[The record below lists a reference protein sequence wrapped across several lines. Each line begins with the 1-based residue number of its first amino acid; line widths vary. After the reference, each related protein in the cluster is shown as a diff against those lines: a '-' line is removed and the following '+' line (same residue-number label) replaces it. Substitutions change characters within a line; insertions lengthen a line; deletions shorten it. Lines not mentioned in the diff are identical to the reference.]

1 MQAEPRNSSGSGS
14 DSFILVGVVACFILS
29 GFAALLYQTAWMRQF
44 SLVFGTSELA
54 VAAVLSAYMGGL
66 ALGAGLAARYVRKV
80 TRPVL
85 VYGLL
90 EAGIAVSA
98 LGVPLLLQLASF
110 LYAAVLGGQPE
121 PVDASGLGQS
131 FFYLAVAFVV
141 LLIPTSFMGATLP
154 LLTKYVVHT
163 NEQVG
168 SRVGMLY
175 ATNTVGAI
183 AGTLV
188 AAFLLLPR
196 FGLVGTVYFGV
207 AVNFLV
213 FVLAAALAHRFD
225 DTRQP
230 AGEAEAEAAA
240 PSARSAETAV
250 SARRLWVLPIML
262 LSGANTFIYEVLWT
276 RLLGHVLGGSITAF
290 ATMLAGFL
298 SGIAIGSAI
307 ASRFAKRR
315 ESSTRWFVIVQC
327 GVAVTSIMIYELL
340 PLTIGDSVGLNG
352 NIVLAISVLL
362 PATIFIGA
370 TFPLAV
376 RMLAID
382 ETDAPSSSAKVYSWN
397 TVGAIVGATIAAFI
411 LIPALKYEGAIQFAV
426 MLNASLA
433 AAAVVVMA
441 QRTRLLLGSVLAFI
455 LALAVFYRPV
465 MPEEILRASP
475 IYPQPGGDIQFY
487 EVGRSATVL
496 VIEENGFFNL
506 RTNGL
511 PEASTSLR
519 GAPPSRHNQLILST
533 LPVLARPDAEDML
546 VIGLGAGVTLEGVPD
561 SVRAIDVIELEP
573 QVLEANRF
581 FGEDRALDPLQDP
594 RFTVTINDARSALTL
609 TDKTYDVIVS
619 QPSHP
624 WTAGASHLYTRE
636 FMQLAREHLTDDG
649 VFVQWMNTQF
659 VDEFL
664 LRSLC
669 ATLLDVFPHVRAYQW
684 DPEVLFF
691 LGSAQPLNVET
702 EMARTG
708 RPLNDAILSYL
719 EKGVGSVEDVAAAL
733 ALDQENIEIF
743 ARGGELIT
751 DNNNYLATNSVRAM
765 DRGEILRRSEL
776 HELLSP
782 HDPLTQPDSRL
793 RRELGDELNFP
804 YISRRLEDAGLA
816 RRAIELA
823 NSLVDAGDSQSLVM
837 IGRGQERQ
845 GNRAE
850 SQRNLR
856 LALAAEPDNQQARF
870 ALLEPWLLGAANA
883 GVPGY
888 VAEEL
893 PNVSG
898 TAAAT
903 LAGLAAFHRDDMR
916 ELVDLDAPLAAVSPS
931 DLWYETSVKLRA
943 EWRIRLTSPEL
954 QPRMAREATALI
966 DSAIVFSNDFSFLTM
981 RLRST
986 LVAGEIDS
994 ALETARR
1001 LLFLIRS
1008 QAEQAAEGYVTL
1020 PPVLIGLRLGQI
1032 EEVRRL
1038 LAQMQSDGSVS
1049 ASVAD
1054 TIEDT
1059 AADTEAMLN
1068 ALPGQEP
1075 AP

>member
-1 MQAEPRNSSGSGS
+1 MLAKPGNSSGSGS
-14 DSFILVGVVACFILS
+14 DSLILVGVVTCFILS

-90 EAGIAVSA
+90 EAGIALSA
-98 LGVPLLLQLASF
+98 LGVPLLLKLASF

-131 FFYLAVAFVV
+131 FFYLAVAFIV

-163 NEQVG
+163 DEQVG

-196 FGLVGTVYFGV
+196 FGLMGTVYFGV

-213 FVLAAALAHRFD
+213 FVLAAALARRFD

-230 AGEAEAEAAA
+230 ADEAEAQTA
-240 PSARSAETAV
+240 ARSVQPAGTAV
-250 SARRLWVLPIML
+250 STRRLWVLPIML

-315 ESSTRWFVIVQC
+315 EPSTRWFVMVQC
-327 GVAVTSIMIYELL
+327 GIAVTSMMIYQLL
-340 PLTIGDSVGLNG
+340 PLTIRDSVGLNG

-397 TVGAIVGATIAAFI
+397 TVGAIVGATIAAFF
-411 LIPALKYEGAIQFAV
+411 LIPALKYEGAIRFAV
-426 MLNASLA
+426 LLNASLA
-433 AAAVVVMA
+433 AAAFVVMA
-441 QRTRLLLGSVLAFI
+441 ERPRRLLGSVLAFI
-455 LALAVFYRPV
+455 VVLAVLYRPA

-475 IYPQPGGDIQFY
+475 IYPQPGGEIQFY

-496 VIEENGFFNL
+496 VIEENGFLNL

-519 GAPPSRHNQLILST
+519 GAPPSPHNQLILST
-533 LPVLARPDAEDML
+533 LPVLARPDAEQML

-573 QVLEANRF
+573 QVLAANRF

-636 FMQLAREHLTDDG
+636 FMQLAREHLAEDG
-649 VFVQWMNTQF
+649 VFLQWMNTQF

-669 ATLLDVFPHVRAYQW
+669 ATLLDVFPNVRVYQW

-691 LGSAQPLNVET
+691 LGSAAPLNVET

-708 RPLNDAILSYL
+708 RPLNDAVLSYL

-733 ALDQENIEIF
+733 ALDLENIEIF

-751 DNNNYLATNSVRAM
+751 DNNNYLATNSARAM
-765 DRGEILRRSEL
+765 DRGNILRRNEL
-776 HELLSP
+776 YDILKP
-782 HDPLTQPDSRL
+782 FDPLIQPDSRL
-793 RRELGDELNFP
+793 RRELGDRLNFP
-804 YISRRLEDAGLA
+804 YISRRLEDDGLA
-816 RRAIELA
+816 RRAIDLA
-823 NSLVDAGDSQSLVM
+823 NSLVDSGDAQSLVM

-856 LALAAEPDNQQARF
+856 LALSAEPDNQQARF
-870 ALLEPWLLGAANA
+870 ALLEPWLLGSANA

-916 ELVDLDAPLAAVSPS
+916 ELVDLDAPLAEVSPS

-943 EWRIRLTSPEL
+943 EWRVRLTSPEL

-1001 LLFLIRS
+1001 LLFLIGS
-1008 QAEQAAEGYVTL
+1008 QAEQVAEGHVTL

-1038 LAQMQSDGSVS
+1038 LAQLRSEGRVSQSV
-1049 ASVAD
+1049 VD
-1054 TIEDT
+1054 TIEST

-1068 ALPGQEP
+1068 ELPGQEP

>member
-1 MQAEPRNSSGSGS
+1 MQAERRNSSGSGS
-14 DSFILVGVVACFILS
+14 DSFILVGVVTCFILS

-66 ALGAGLAARYVRKV
+66 ALGAGLAARYIRKV

-131 FFYLAVAFVV
+131 FFYLAVAFIV

-188 AAFLLLPR
+188 AAFMLLPR
-196 FGLVGTVYFGV
+196 FGLMGTVYFGV

-213 FVLAAALAHRFD
+213 FVLAAALARRFD
-225 DTRQP
+225 DTQRP
-230 AGEAEAEAAA
+230 ADEAEAQAAA
-240 PSARSAETAV
+240 PAAQSARTAV
-250 SARRLWVLPIML
+250 TVRRSWVLPIML

-307 ASRFAKRR
+307 ASRFAKHR
-315 ESSTRWFVIVQC
+315 ERSTRWFVIVQC
-327 GVAVTSIMIYELL
+327 GVALTSMMIYELL
-340 PLTIGDSVGLNG
+340 PLTIRDSVGLNG

-382 ETDAPSSSAKVYSWN
+382 ENDAPSSSAKVYSWN
-397 TVGAIVGATIAAFI
+397 TVGAIAGATIAAFF
-411 LIPALKYEGAIQFAV
+411 LIPALKYEGAIRFAV

-433 AAAVVVMA
+433 AAAFVVMA
-441 QRTRLLLGSVLAFI
+441 QRPRLLLGPVLAFI

-475 IYPQPGGDIQFY
+475 IYPQPGGEIQFY

-496 VIEENGFFNL
+496 VIEENGFLNL

-533 LPVLARPDAEDML
+533 LPVLARPDAEQML
-546 VIGLGAGVTLEGVPD
+546 VIGLGAGVALEGVPA
-561 SVRAIDVIELEP
+561 SVREIDVIELEP
-573 QVLEANRF
+573 QVLAANRF
-581 FGEDRALDPLQDP
+581 FGEDRAVDPLQDP
-594 RFTVTINDARSALTL
+594 RFTFTINDARSALTL

-636 FMQLAREHLTDDG
+636 FMQLARDRLAEDG
-649 VFVQWMNTQF
+649 VFLQWMNTQF

-669 ATLLDVFPHVRAYQW
+669 ATLLDVFPNVRVYQW

-691 LGSAQPLNVET
+691 LGSAAPLTVET
-702 EMARTG
+702 DMARTG

-719 EKGVGSVEDVAAAL
+719 EKGVGSVEDVATAL
-733 ALDQENIEIF
+733 ALDQENIELF
-743 ARGGELIT
+743 ARGGALTT
-751 DNNNYLATNSVRAM
+751 DNNNYLATNSARAM
-765 DRGEILRRSEL
+765 DRGDILRRNEL
-776 HELLSP
+776 YDILKP
-782 HDPLTQPDSRL
+782 YDPLIQPDSRL
-793 RRELGDELNFP
+793 RRELGDQLNFP
-804 YISRRLEDAGLA
+804 YISRRLEDDGLT
-816 RRAIELA
+816 RRAIDLA
-823 NSLVDAGDSQSLVM
+823 NSLVDSGDSQSLVM

-870 ALLEPWLLGAANA
+870 ALLEPWLLGAGNA
-883 GVPGY
+883 AIPGY

-903 LAGLAAFHRDDMR
+903 LAGLAASHRDDMR

-966 DSAIVFSNDFSFLTM
+966 DSAIVFSNDFSLLTM

-1001 LLFLIRS
+1001 LLFMIRS
-1008 QAEQAAEGYVTL
+1008 QAEQAAEGQLTL
-1020 PPVLIGLRLGQI
+1020 PPALIGLRLGQI

-1038 LAQMQSDGSVS
+1038 LAQLLSDGSVGE
-1049 ASVAD
+1049 SVAN
-1054 TIEDT
+1054 TIEAT

-1068 ALPGQEP
+1068 ALPG
-1075 AP
+1075 